1 LNNEKV
7 NPTALSKN
15 SPNTPVV
22 SDVSSEEDGEQPV
35 SFRDRI
41 ATIDEEGRRKW
52 IYAHKVSGPLHTAR
66 NIFHAILLIIF
77 FAGPF
82 ITING
87 HPALL
92 LDIIHRRFV
101 ILGVAFW
108 PQDFHIFVLAMV
120 AGIVAILLFTAVYG
134 RLFCGWACPQTVFME
149 SVFRRI
155 EYWIEGDAPAQK
167 KLNAAPWTWHK
178 IYKKGLKHT
187 IFYGLSFTIGN
198 WFLMYIMGKD
208 AWWKLVTDPPTLHL
222 TGLFIMIIFSGVF
235 YFVFAFFREQV
246 CTLVCPYGRFQSVL
260 LDPNSIVISYDFVR
274 GEPRAKLGRNRP
286 SDAGDCID
294 CHQCVDV
301 CPTGIDIRNGTQ
313 LECINCTNC
322 IDACNHV
329 MEKVGK
335 PKGLIRYASYNS
347 IKTGNRKVFTPRVLG
362 YSVVLLL
369 LITLVGVMLASRTPT
384 ETTIL
389 RAPGSLFQV
398 QPDGK
403 ISNLY
408 TVKIVNK
415 SFESLPVSFRLLQ
428 PQGELKLVGKSIIVP
443 PQSVSRGALFVILPR
458 SEVKGSKVSLKIG
471 VLSKGELIE
480 KVSTAFMG
488 PLETP

>member
-1 LNNEKV
+1 MKGTGTQEVIPHGK
-7 NPTALSKN
+7 PSAPSR
-15 SPNTPVV
+15 
-22 SDVSSEEDGEQPV
+22 SSGNGAQEP

-41 ATIDEEGRRKW
+41 ATVDEEGRRKW
-52 IYAHKVSGPLHTAR
+52 IYARKVSGPFHTAR
-66 NIFHAILLIIF
+66 DIFHAVLLIIF

-92 LDIIHRRFV
+92 LDVIHRRFV

-167 KLNAAPWTWHK
+167 KLNAAPWTGRK
-178 IYKKGLKHT
+178 ILKKGLKHAV
-187 IFYGLSFTIGN
+187 FYGISFTIGN
-198 WFLMYIMGKD
+198 WFLAYIMGKD
-208 AWWKLVTDPPTLHL
+208 AWWRLVTDPPSQHIQGL
-222 TGLFIMIIFSGVF
+222 TIMIIFSGVF
-235 YFVFAFFREQV
+235 YYVFAFFREQV

-286 SDAGDCID
+286 AEAGDCID

-347 IKTGNRKVFTPRVLG
+347 IKTGRRQLFTSRVIG
-362 YSVVLLL
+362 YSAVLLL
-369 LITLVGVMLASRTPT
+369 LGTLVGVMLASRAPT

-389 RAPGSLFQV
+389 RAPGSLYQT
-398 QPDGK
+398 QADGR

-408 TVKIVNK
+408 TVKVVNK
-415 SFESLPVSFRLLQ
+415 SFDSLTVEFRLLK
-428 PQGELKLVGKSIIVP
+428 PKGELSLVGGSLVVP
-443 PQSVSRGALFVILPR
+443 PQQVVRRALFVILPPD
-458 SEVKGSKVSLKIG
+458 EITGEKVPVLIG
-471 VLSKGELIE
+471 VYSNSRLLE
-480 KVSTAFMG
+480 KVATAFMG
-488 PLETP
+488 PLSTQ